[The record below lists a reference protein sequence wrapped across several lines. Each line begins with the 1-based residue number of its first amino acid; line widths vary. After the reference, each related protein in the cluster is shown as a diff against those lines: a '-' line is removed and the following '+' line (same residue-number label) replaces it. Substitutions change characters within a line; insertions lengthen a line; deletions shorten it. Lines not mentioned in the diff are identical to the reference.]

1 MATENKDELDLL
13 KIIQV
18 FKNIFKKWLLL
29 FFNALDFI
37 FRNWKTVLGLIA
49 IGLVLGY
56 FTQNNNKPS
65 KKATALLRVNFDA
78 VNYLYSEVALL
89 NEKLAIDIRN
99 YAFSKL
105 KTKKSQL

>member
-37 FRNWKTVLGLIA
+37 TR
-49 IGLVLGY
+49 
-56 FTQNNNKPS
+56 
-65 KKATALLRVNFDA
+65 
-78 VNYLYSEVALL
+78 
-89 NEKLAIDIRN
+89 
-99 YAFSKL
+99 KL
-105 KTKKSQL
+105 KKMDESR